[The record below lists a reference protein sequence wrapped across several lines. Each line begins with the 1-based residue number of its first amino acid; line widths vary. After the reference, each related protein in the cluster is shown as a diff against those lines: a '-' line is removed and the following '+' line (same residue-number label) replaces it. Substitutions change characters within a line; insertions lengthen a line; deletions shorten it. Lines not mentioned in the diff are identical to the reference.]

1 MELTEVQAFF
11 SERDR
16 FARHCGI
23 ELLEVSEGRAKA
35 KMEIAE
41 HHLNGVGI
49 VHGAAI
55 FSLADLA
62 FAAASNS
69 HGTVSVAINAN
80 INFIK
85 AAGAGVLVAEAE
97 EVSFHPRL
105 GTYSIEIRDSE
116 GDLVATFQGTVY
128 RKRDSLE
135 SLLDPGLDPG

>member
-1 MELTEVQAFF
+1 MELKEIQAFF
-11 SERDR
+11 SEKDR
-16 FARHCGI
+16 FARHCGV
-23 ELLEVSEGRAKA
+23 ELLEVTEGSAKA
-35 KMEIAE
+35 RMEIGE
-41 HHLNGVGI
+41 DHLNGVGI

-55 FSLADLA
+55 FTLADLV

-85 AAGAGVLVAEAE
+85 ATSTGVLTAEAE

-105 GTYSIEIRDSE
+105 GTYEIKIRDGE

-128 RKRDSLE
+128 RKRDALGSIL
-135 SLLDPGLDPG
+135 